1 MLRNLL
7 TKAPMTMR
15 LNTFRS
21 FSIDIVKKKGNVEQ
35 EIYFNKQDSNNINNE

>member
-7 TKAPMTMR
+7 TKVPMTIQ
-15 LNTFRS
+15 LNAFRP

-35 EIYFNKQDSNNINNE
+35 EIYFNKQDSNINYV